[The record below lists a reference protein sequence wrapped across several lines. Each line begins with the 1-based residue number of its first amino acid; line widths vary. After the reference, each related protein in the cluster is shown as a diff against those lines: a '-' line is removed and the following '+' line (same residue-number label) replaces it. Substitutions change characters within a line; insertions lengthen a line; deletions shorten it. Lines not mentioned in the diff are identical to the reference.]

1 MARSIRITELT
12 TADYLEV
19 HAVDPM
25 IYLVFHC
32 IGRDLQPVVDERGE
46 KLQFRSRYAAL
57 TALRDAGVFEVEF
70 VHKSAYGEMVG
81 IEDNSGSN
89 ELRERVRLQ
98 TPK

>member
-1 MARSIRITELT
+1 MASSISISDLT

-32 IGRDLQPVVDERGE
+32 VGKDLQPVTDERGAT
-46 KLQFRSRYAAL
+46 LRFRSRYAAL
-57 TALRDAGVFEVEF
+57 TALRDAGVLEVDF

-81 IEDNSGSN
+81 IDDNTGSN

-98 TPK
+98 